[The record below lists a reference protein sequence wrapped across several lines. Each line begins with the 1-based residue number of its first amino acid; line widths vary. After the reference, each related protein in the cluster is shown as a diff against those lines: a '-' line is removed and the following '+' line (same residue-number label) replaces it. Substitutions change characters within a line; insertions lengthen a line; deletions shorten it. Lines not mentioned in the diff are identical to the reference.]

1 METIVASKII
11 VENAELDERRDE
23 KYVIRLC
30 NEILDQEAQ
39 PQYKFD
45 FLRGDTGRK
54 LPVDAYYEKFNLV
67 VEYCERQH
75 TESVPFF
82 DHKMTCS
89 GVSRAKQRAKYDQ
102 LRKDL
107 LPQNGIKLVTISY
120 SDFDYDS
127 SKRIKRNP
135 EHDKAVIKQK
145 LVEKKVLKGNN

>member
-11 VENAELDERRDE
+11 VENAEPDERRDE

-107 LPQNGIKLVTISY
+107 LPQNGIRTAGL
-120 SDFDYDS
+120 
-127 SKRIKRNP
+127 KRWFLPYRTSPNKKAARN
-135 EHDKAVIKQK
+135 
-145 LVEKKVLKGNN
+145 